1 MDETDILKE
10 RKERILAYMESEG
23 YVPIKRRDMR
33 VMLSVPQEDRE
44 KFENLINEL
53 IAEGRV
59 FETKK
64 GKLASPK
71 DLQMATGTFIGH
83 ARGFGFVTPDAGGE
97 DIFIPASETM
107 GAMQKDR
114 VLYKVLHKAEK
125 GKKADGVIVR
135 ILERGQ
141 QRIVGT
147 FEAGSKGY
155 GFVVADDKKIAKDI
169 FISRE
174 NTKGAVTGHKVVVEI
189 TDYGEDRRNPEGKVI
204 EILGHINDPGVDI
217 LSVIRR
223 YELAVEFPEE
233 VYAEIEHLGT
243 EVAEA
248 DKKGREDLRDLLTIT
263 IDGADAKD
271 LDDAVSLKRLGN
283 GNFELGVHIA
293 DVSHYVR
300 ENTALD
306 KEAYARGTSVY
317 LVDRVIPMLPHK
329 LSNGICSLNPHVDR
343 LALSCLMEVNG
354 RGEVVS
360 HRILESVIN
369 SDYRMTYTAVRE
381 ILEDGTPAL
390 LEQYAEILPMLE
402 DMEELRQI
410 LGEKRRKRGSVNFDL
425 PESKII
431 LDENGKPIDIKPYEK
446 SIATNMI
453 EEFMLVC
460 NETIAENS
468 FWQEMPFM
476 YRSHQE
482 PDEDKLEKMEQF
494 LRGFG
499 YYLRKKDGEIHPRE
513 LQKVLQKAEETDEE
527 RIITRMVLR
536 SMMQARYT
544 AENGGHFGLAAKY
557 YCHFTSPIR
566 RYPGGSRASGQA
578 PPRFHTESVS
588 ASGRA
593 PPLCRRYP
601 DLEIHRM
608 IKKMLHGEL
617 DEKASVYY
625 RRKMPDWAKHC
636 SKQERVAEDAERDTD
651 ALKKVEFME
660 DKVGQIYE
668 GIISGVTNWGI
679 YVELPNTIEGMVAL
693 SQMDDDYYEFD
704 EKKMLVFGKRT
715 KKSYRLGDKVVV
727 SVAKVDRMMG
737 TIDFAFA
744 EENEDFQE

>member
-1 MDETDILKE
+1 MIDETDILKE

-33 VMLSVPQEDRE
+33 AMLSVPQEDRE
-44 KFENLINEL
+44 KFESLINEL

-360 HRILESVIN
+360 HRILESIIN

-566 RYPGGSRASGQA
+566 RYP
-578 PPRFHTESVS
+578 
-588 ASGRA
+588 
-593 PPLCRRYP
+593 

-617 DEKASVYY
+617 DEKASAYY

-737 TIDFAFA
+737 TIDFVFE

>member
-33 VMLSVPQEDRE
+33 AMLSVPQEDRE
-44 KFENLINEL
+44 KFESLINEL

-360 HRILESVIN
+360 HRILESIIN

-566 RYPGGSRASGQA
+566 RYP
-578 PPRFHTESVS
+578 
-588 ASGRA
+588 
-593 PPLCRRYP
+593 

-744 EENEDFQE
+744 EETDDFQE

>member
-33 VMLSVPQEDRE
+33 AMLSVPQEDRE
-44 KFENLINEL
+44 KFESLINEL

-566 RYPGGSRASGQA
+566 RYP
-578 PPRFHTESVS
+578 
-588 ASGRA
+588 
-593 PPLCRRYP
+593 

-617 DEKASVYY
+617 DEKASAYY

-715 KKSYRLGDKVVV
+715 KKSYRLGDKVIV

-737 TIDFAFA
+737 TIDFVFE

>member
-33 VMLSVPQEDRE
+33 AMLSVPQEDRE

-283 GNFELGVHIA
+283 GNFELSVHIA
-293 DVSHYVR
+293 DVSYYVR

-381 ILEDGTPAL
+381 ILEDGAPAL

-566 RYPGGSRASGQA
+566 RYP
-578 PPRFHTESVS
+578 
-588 ASGRA
+588 
-593 PPLCRRYP
+593 

-617 DEKASVYY
+617 DEKASAYY

-737 TIDFAFA
+737 TIDFVFE

>member
-33 VMLSVPQEDRE
+33 AMLSVPQEDRE

-114 VLYKVLHKAEK
+114 VLYKMLHKAEK

-293 DVSHYVR
+293 DVSHYVQ

-513 LQKVLQKAEETDEE
+513 LQKVLQKAEDTDEE

-566 RYPGGSRASGQA
+566 RYP
-578 PPRFHTESVS
+578 
-588 ASGRA
+588 
-593 PPLCRRYP
+593 

-617 DEKASVYY
+617 DEKASAYY

-737 TIDFAFA
+737 TIDFVFE

>member
-33 VMLSVPQEDRE
+33 AMLSVPQEDRE
-44 KFENLINEL
+44 KFESLINEL

-114 VLYKVLHKAEK
+114 VLYKMLHKAEK

-147 FEAGSKGY
+147 FEAGSKGH

-566 RYPGGSRASGQA
+566 RYP
-578 PPRFHTESVS
+578 
-588 ASGRA
+588 
-593 PPLCRRYP
+593 

-617 DEKASVYY
+617 DEKASAYY

-737 TIDFAFA
+737 TIDFVF
-744 EENEDFQE
+744 EKENEDFQE

>member
-33 VMLSVPQEDRE
+33 AMLSVPQEDRE
-44 KFENLINEL
+44 KFESLINEL

-114 VLYKVLHKAEK
+114 VLYKMLHKAEK

-536 SMMQARYT
+536 SMMQAKYT

-557 YCHFTSPIR
+557 YCHFTSPI
-566 RYPGGSRASGQA
+566 
-578 PPRFHTESVS
+578 
-588 ASGRA
+588 
-593 PPLCRRYP
+593 RRYP

-744 EENEDFQE
+744 EETDDFQE

>member
-33 VMLSVPQEDRE
+33 AMISVPQEDRE

-381 ILEDGTPAL
+381 ILEDGAPAL

-431 LDENGKPIDIKPYEK
+431 LDENGKPIDSKPYEK

-566 RYPGGSRASGQA
+566 RYP
-578 PPRFHTESVS
+578 
-588 ASGRA
+588 
-593 PPLCRRYP
+593 

-617 DEKASVYY
+617 DEKASAYY

-660 DKVGQIYE
+660 DKIGQIYE

-737 TIDFAFA
+737 TIDFVFE

>member
-33 VMLSVPQEDRE
+33 AMLSVPQEDRE
-44 KFENLINEL
+44 KFESLINEL

-114 VLYKVLHKAEK
+114 VLYKMLHKAEK

-233 VYAEIEHLGT
+233 VYAEIEYLGT
-243 EVAEA
+243 EVAET

-513 LQKVLQKAEETDEE
+513 LQKVLQKAEDTDEE

-566 RYPGGSRASGQA
+566 RYP
-578 PPRFHTESVS
+578 
-588 ASGRA
+588 
-593 PPLCRRYP
+593 

-617 DEKASVYY
+617 DEKASAYY

-737 TIDFAFA
+737 TIDFVFE

>member
-33 VMLSVPQEDRE
+33 AMLSVPQEDRE
-44 KFENLINEL
+44 KFESLINEL

-381 ILEDGTPAL
+381 ILEDGAPAL

-566 RYPGGSRASGQA
+566 RYP
-578 PPRFHTESVS
+578 
-588 ASGRA
+588 
-593 PPLCRRYP
+593 

-617 DEKASVYY
+617 DEKASAYY

-715 KKSYRLGDKVVV
+715 KKSYRLGDKVIV

-737 TIDFAFA
+737 TIDFVFE

>member
-33 VMLSVPQEDRE
+33 AMLSVPQEDRE

-53 IAEGRV
+53 IAEGCV

-64 GKLASPK
+64 GKLALPK

-248 DKKGREDLRDLLTIT
+248 DKKGREDLRDLLMIT

-381 ILEDGTPAL
+381 ILEDGAPAL

-566 RYPGGSRASGQA
+566 RYP
-578 PPRFHTESVS
+578 
-588 ASGRA
+588 
-593 PPLCRRYP
+593 

-617 DEKASVYY
+617 DEKASAYY

-715 KKSYRLGDKVVV
+715 KKSYRLGDKVLV

-737 TIDFAFA
+737 TIDFVFE

>member
-33 VMLSVPQEDRE
+33 AMLSVPQEDRE

-114 VLYKVLHKAEK
+114 VLYKMLHKAEK

-204 EILGHINDPGVDI
+204 EILGHVNDPGVDI

-243 EVAEA
+243 EVAEG
-248 DKKGREDLRDLLTIT
+248 DKKGREDLCDLLTIT

-566 RYPGGSRASGQA
+566 RYP
-578 PPRFHTESVS
+578 
-588 ASGRA
+588 
-593 PPLCRRYP
+593 

-617 DEKASVYY
+617 DEKASAYY

-737 TIDFAFA
+737 TIDFVFE

>member
-10 RKERILAYMESEG
+10 RKERILAYMKSEG

-33 VMLSVPQEDRE
+33 AMLSVPQEDRE

-114 VLYKVLHKAEK
+114 VLYKMLHKAEK

-566 RYPGGSRASGQA
+566 RYP
-578 PPRFHTESVS
+578 
-588 ASGRA
+588 
-593 PPLCRRYP
+593 

>member
-33 VMLSVPQEDRE
+33 AMLSVPQEDRE
-44 KFENLINEL
+44 KFESLINEL

-71 DLQMATGTFIGH
+71 DLQMATGTFIGY

-566 RYPGGSRASGQA
+566 RYP
-578 PPRFHTESVS
+578 
-588 ASGRA
+588 
-593 PPLCRRYP
+593 

-617 DEKASVYY
+617 DEKASAYY

-737 TIDFAFA
+737 TIDFVFE

>member
-33 VMLSVPQEDRE
+33 AMLSVPQEDRE

-360 HRILESVIN
+360 HRILESIIN

-566 RYPGGSRASGQA
+566 RYP
-578 PPRFHTESVS
+578 
-588 ASGRA
+588 
-593 PPLCRRYP
+593 

-617 DEKASVYY
+617 DEKASAYY

-744 EENEDFQE
+744 EETDDFQE

>member
-33 VMLSVPQEDRE
+33 AMLSVPQEDRE

-114 VLYKVLHKAEK
+114 VLYKMLHKAEK

-271 LDDAVSLKRLGN
+271 LDDAISLKRLGN

-566 RYPGGSRASGQA
+566 RYP
-578 PPRFHTESVS
+578 
-588 ASGRA
+588 
-593 PPLCRRYP
+593 

>member
-1 MDETDILKE
+1 MDETEILKE

-33 VMLSVPQEDRE
+33 AMLSVPQEDRE

-71 DLQMATGTFIGH
+71 DLQMATGTFIRH

-381 ILEDGTPAL
+381 ILEDGAPAL

-566 RYPGGSRASGQA
+566 RYP
-578 PPRFHTESVS
+578 
-588 ASGRA
+588 
-593 PPLCRRYP
+593 

-617 DEKASVYY
+617 DEKASAYY

-660 DKVGQIYE
+660 DKIGQIYE

-715 KKSYRLGDKVVV
+715 KKSYRLGDKVIV

-737 TIDFAFA
+737 TIDFVFE

>member
-33 VMLSVPQEDRE
+33 AMLSVPQEDRE

-83 ARGFGFVTPDAGGE
+83 ARGFGFVTPGAGGE

-204 EILGHINDPGVDI
+204 EILGHIDDPGVDI

-223 YELAVEFPEE
+223 YELAVDFPEE

-381 ILEDGTPAL
+381 ILEDGAPAL

-431 LDENGKPIDIKPYEK
+431 LDENGKPIDIRPYEK

-566 RYPGGSRASGQA
+566 RYP
-578 PPRFHTESVS
+578 
-588 ASGRA
+588 
-593 PPLCRRYP
+593 

-617 DEKASVYY
+617 DEKASAYY

-660 DKVGQIYE
+660 DKIGQIYE

-737 TIDFAFA
+737 TIDFVFA
-744 EENEDFQE
+744 EENDDFQE

>member
-1 MDETDILKE
+1 M
-10 RKERILAYMESEG
+10 
-23 YVPIKRRDMR
+23 
-33 VMLSVPQEDRE
+33 
-44 KFENLINEL
+44 
-53 IAEGRV
+53 
-59 FETKK
+59 
-64 GKLASPK
+64 
-71 DLQMATGTFIGH
+71 
-83 ARGFGFVTPDAGGE
+83 
-97 DIFIPASETM
+97 
-107 GAMQKDR
+107 
-114 VLYKVLHKAEK
+114 
-125 GKKADGVIVR
+125 
-135 ILERGQ
+135 
-141 QRIVGT
+141 
-147 FEAGSKGY
+147 
-155 GFVVADDKKIAKDI
+155 VADDKKIAKDI

-360 HRILESVIN
+360 HRILESIIN

-566 RYPGGSRASGQA
+566 RYP
-578 PPRFHTESVS
+578 
-588 ASGRA
+588 
-593 PPLCRRYP
+593 

-617 DEKASVYY
+617 DEKASAYY

-737 TIDFAFA
+737 TIDFVFE

>member
-33 VMLSVPQEDRE
+33 AMLSVPQEDRE

-360 HRILESVIN
+360 HRILESIIN

-499 YYLRKKDGEIHPRE
+499 YYLRKKEGEIHPRE

-566 RYPGGSRASGQA
+566 RYP
-578 PPRFHTESVS
+578 
-588 ASGRA
+588 
-593 PPLCRRYP
+593 

-617 DEKASVYY
+617 DEKASAYY

-737 TIDFAFA
+737 TIDFVFE

>member
-33 VMLSVPQEDRE
+33 AMLSVPQEDRE

-243 EVAEA
+243 DVAEA

-381 ILEDGTPAL
+381 ILEDGAPAL

-566 RYPGGSRASGQA
+566 RYP
-578 PPRFHTESVS
+578 
-588 ASGRA
+588 
-593 PPLCRRYP
+593 

-617 DEKASVYY
+617 DEKASAYY

-715 KKSYRLGDKVVV
+715 KKSYRLGDKVIV

-737 TIDFAFA
+737 TIDFVFE

>member
-33 VMLSVPQEDRE
+33 AMLSVPQEDRE

-248 DKKGREDLRDLLTIT
+248 DKKDREDLRDLLTIT

-381 ILEDGTPAL
+381 ILEDGAPAL

-566 RYPGGSRASGQA
+566 RYP
-578 PPRFHTESVS
+578 
-588 ASGRA
+588 
-593 PPLCRRYP
+593 

-617 DEKASVYY
+617 DEKASAYY

-660 DKVGQIYE
+660 DKIGQIYD

-737 TIDFAFA
+737 TIDFVFE

>member
-33 VMLSVPQEDRE
+33 AMLSVPQEDRE
-44 KFENLINEL
+44 KFESLINEL

-271 LDDAVSLKRLGN
+271 LDDAVSLKRLGD

-381 ILEDGTPAL
+381 ILEDGAPAL

-566 RYPGGSRASGQA
+566 RYP
-578 PPRFHTESVS
+578 
-588 ASGRA
+588 
-593 PPLCRRYP
+593 

-617 DEKASVYY
+617 DEKASAYY

-715 KKSYRLGDKVVV
+715 KKSYRLGDKVIV

-737 TIDFAFA
+737 TIDFVFE

>member
-33 VMLSVPQEDRE
+33 AMLSVPQEDRE

-233 VYAEIEHLGT
+233 VYAEIEHLGI

-343 LALSCLMEVNG
+343 LAPSCLMEVNG

-381 ILEDGTPAL
+381 ILEDGAPAL

-402 DMEELRQI
+402 DMEEMRQI

-566 RYPGGSRASGQA
+566 RYP
-578 PPRFHTESVS
+578 
-588 ASGRA
+588 
-593 PPLCRRYP
+593 

-617 DEKASVYY
+617 DEKASAYY

-737 TIDFAFA
+737 TIDFVFE

>member
-566 RYPGGSRASGQA
+566 RYP
-578 PPRFHTESVS
+578 
-588 ASGRA
+588 
-593 PPLCRRYP
+593 

-617 DEKASVYY
+617 DEKASAYY

-737 TIDFAFA
+737 TIDFVFE

>member
-33 VMLSVPQEDRE
+33 AMLSVPQEDRE

-114 VLYKVLHKAEK
+114 VLYKMLHKAEK

-513 LQKVLQKAEETDEE
+513 LQKVLQKAEDTDEE

-566 RYPGGSRASGQA
+566 RYP
-578 PPRFHTESVS
+578 
-588 ASGRA
+588 
-593 PPLCRRYP
+593 

-617 DEKASVYY
+617 DEKASAYY

-737 TIDFAFA
+737 TINFVFE

>member
-33 VMLSVPQEDRE
+33 AMLSVPQEDRE

-381 ILEDGTPAL
+381 ILEDGAPAL

-566 RYPGGSRASGQA
+566 RYP
-578 PPRFHTESVS
+578 
-588 ASGRA
+588 
-593 PPLCRRYP
+593 

-617 DEKASVYY
+617 DEKASAYY

-715 KKSYRLGDKVVV
+715 KKSYRLGDKVLV

-737 TIDFAFA
+737 TIDFVFE

>member
-33 VMLSVPQEDRE
+33 AMISVPQEDRE

-381 ILEDGTPAL
+381 ILEDGAPAL

-566 RYPGGSRASGQA
+566 RYP
-578 PPRFHTESVS
+578 
-588 ASGRA
+588 
-593 PPLCRRYP
+593 

-617 DEKASVYY
+617 DEKASAYY

-715 KKSYRLGDKVVV
+715 KKSYRLGDKVIV

-737 TIDFAFA
+737 TIDFVFE

>member
-33 VMLSVPQEDRE
+33 AMLSVPQEDRE
-44 KFENLINEL
+44 KFESLINEL

-360 HRILESVIN
+360 HRILESIIN

-566 RYPGGSRASGQA
+566 RYP
-578 PPRFHTESVS
+578 
-588 ASGRA
+588 
-593 PPLCRRYP
+593 

-617 DEKASVYY
+617 DEKASAYY

-744 EENEDFQE
+744 EETDDFQE

>member
-33 VMLSVPQEDRE
+33 AMLSVPQEDRE

-360 HRILESVIN
+360 HRILESIIN

-381 ILEDGTPAL
+381 NLEDGTPAL

-566 RYPGGSRASGQA
+566 RYP
-578 PPRFHTESVS
+578 
-588 ASGRA
+588 
-593 PPLCRRYP
+593 

-617 DEKASVYY
+617 DEKASAYY

-737 TIDFAFA
+737 TIDFVFE